1 MKPLNSVWSGVEAS
15 FFANKSCPVCFFF
28 AWPPLHTNTNIG
40 LIDARGKHMRM
51 GDTGSQER
59 SWYGLKD
66 RAHHT
71 YLPSAPLLHIK
82 LLPYLLPPEST
93 ELQYP
98 ANTERGRA
106 SADFPATVACWHQ
119 RWKRAAL
126 NLCVCRSPCHDSP
139 FLVHLVKPAEAASQ
153 PASRCH
159 EGIRACSHAS
169 LAPPGLLPHAAEAL
183 KETLPSARTR
193 SGVRYVCGLSWRFIY
208 MSLEWF
214 LSCSIFLPPPSLST
228 SSLYLTCSQ
237 AYAIASQSFYKKHFI
252 LHSEL
257 PRVSIGDNNG
267 AAFGAAPRHSCV
279 AM

>member
-1 MKPLNSVWSGVEAS
+1 MAATSHQHKYRPNRRAGETHAHGWHWKSGKVMIWTQGPRSPYLFTLCPFITYKTVALPVTTREHRAAIPRLHRAGARVRRLPRHGCVLTSEVKACGVELVRV
-15 FFANKSCPVCFFF
+15 P
-28 AWPPLHTNTNIG
+28 
-40 LIDARGKHMRM
+40 
-51 GDTGSQER
+51 
-59 SWYGLKD
+59 
-66 RAHHT
+66 
-71 YLPSAPLLHIK
+71 
-82 LLPYLLPPEST
+82 
-93 ELQYP
+93 
-98 ANTERGRA
+98 
-106 SADFPATVACWHQ
+106 
-119 RWKRAAL
+119 
-126 NLCVCRSPCHDSP
+126 SPCHDSP

-159 EGIRACSHAS
+159 KGIRACSHAS